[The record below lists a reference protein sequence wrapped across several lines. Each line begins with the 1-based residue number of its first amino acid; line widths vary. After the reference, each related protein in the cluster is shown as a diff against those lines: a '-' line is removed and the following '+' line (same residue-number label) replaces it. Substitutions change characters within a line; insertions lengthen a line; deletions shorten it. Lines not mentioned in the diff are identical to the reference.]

1 MGVLYSAGLSCGMH
15 QHLLTSNLFMKHLSE
30 HSQEGN
36 RKWEVRN
43 REIRCCPEPV
53 VVWSPCLSS
62 AATERRI
69 CHQRVEKD
77 LLSVILALQRT
88 PICNRTGFCSACP
101 VAHSSLTHLS
111 EAEGKFPF
119 SGGLLHLS
127 SVQHAYF
134 GHGICKTQPG
144 THKLPVLLHP
154 LQPPTAILRF
164 QSRVRESVARCW

>member
-1 MGVLYSAGLSCGMH
+1 MLLSWACSGLESM
-15 QHLLTSNLFMKHLSE
+15 S
-30 HSQEGN
+30 
-36 RKWEVRN
+36 
-43 REIRCCPEPV
+43 
-53 VVWSPCLSS
+53 LSS

-69 CHQRVEKD
+69 CHQRAEKD
-77 LLSVILALQRT
+77 LSVILALQGT

-111 EAEGKFPF
+111 RAEGKFPF

-134 GHGICKTQPG
+134 GHGICKTQPS

-154 LQPPTAILRF
+154 LQPHTTIHRF
-164 QSRVRESVARCW
+164 QSRVRESVACCWWEDRTPGLPRGKQPKC

>member
-1 MGVLYSAGLSCGMH
+1 MCCIQLVSAVGCTSICSPPISLWSICLSTAKRGTENGRWGIGKC
-15 QHLLTSNLFMKHLSE
+15 
-30 HSQEGN
+30 
-36 RKWEVRN
+36 
-43 REIRCCPEPV
+43 CCPEPV

-88 PICNRTGFCSACP
+88 PVCNRTGFCSACP